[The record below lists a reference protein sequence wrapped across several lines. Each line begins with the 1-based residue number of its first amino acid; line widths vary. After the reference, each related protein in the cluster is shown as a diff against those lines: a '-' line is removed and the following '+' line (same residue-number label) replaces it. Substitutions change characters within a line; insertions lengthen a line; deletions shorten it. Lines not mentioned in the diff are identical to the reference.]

1 MKTRDPVNQY
11 LIDQHSEF
19 GSEELGLMNSSVW
32 REDPRRLVFTLAR
45 YKFVAKM
52 LRGLE
57 SVAEIGCGDG
67 FGARIVR
74 QEVQDLLVTDFD
86 PVFIK
91 EAAKHIEPDWPI
103 TLATHDILSG
113 PYINGD
119 LFDAAFSLDV
129 IEHIPQEKEDIYLR
143 NISNSIKP
151 GGVFICGAPS
161 LESQEYASPPS
172 REGHINCKTGEDLK
186 NLLEKYYNHAFLFG
200 MNDEV
205 LHTGFSPMCQYL
217 FVLAVGNKS
226 GK

>member
-11 LIDQHSEF
+11 LIEQHSEF

-74 QEVQDLLVTDFD
+74 QEVQNLLVTDFD

-91 EAAKHIEPDWPI
+91 NFEKSKNINWEIAAKV
-103 TLATHDILSG
+103 HDIL
-113 PYINGD
+113 
-119 LFDAAFSLDV
+119 DAPLGKRVQAIYSLDV
-129 IEHIPQEKEDIYLR
+129 MEHVSRERENVFME
-143 NISNSIKP
+143 NICKSLTPHGIAII
-151 GGVFICGAPS
+151 GIPS
-161 LESQEYASPPS
+161 LESQSYASPES
-172 REGHINCKTGEDLK
+172 QQGHINCKTGEQLLYMLK
-186 NLLEKYYNHAFLFG
+186 KYFNNVFIFS
-200 MNDEV
+200 MNDEMV
-205 LHTGFSPMCQYL
+205 HTGFLPMAHYL
-217 FVLAVGNKS
+217 IGLCCGPKEEWV
-226 GK
+226 